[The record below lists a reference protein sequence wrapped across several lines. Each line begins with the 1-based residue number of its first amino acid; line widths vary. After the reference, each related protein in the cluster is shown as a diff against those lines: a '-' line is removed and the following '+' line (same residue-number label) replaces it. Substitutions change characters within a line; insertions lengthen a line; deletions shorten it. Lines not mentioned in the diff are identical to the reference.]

1 MKTLRKRQPPESL
14 ETLMDDLQRFNE
26 PAKDPSVTGPFNM
39 VEKLSLHPS
48 SQKMVDYASESD
60 SEEEMPTAEHTVRQ
74 EDDSDAESIDSDE
87 DDPLRCNLVIGCTF
101 FSYIFNNLFFTD
113 MQEFIHQKRLSC
125 LPEIN

>member
-26 PAKDPSVTGPFNM
+26 PGKDPSVTGSFNL
-39 VEKLSLHPS
+39 VEKLSLHS
-48 SQKMVDYASESD
+48 GSQKMIDYASESD

-87 DDPLRCNLVIGCTF
+87 DDPLRCALLYSGF
-101 FSYIFNNLFFTD
+101 
-113 MQEFIHQKRLSC
+113 
-125 LPEIN
+125 